1 VAGLPVLSLAFAFG
15 GVGLW
20 ELFIVTATTVVIL
33 GSMSAVS
40 LYWSSVFRRSVAATA
55 VRYASVI
62 VLCVVSV
69 VLYLAQEAAH
79 RGSAWASLP
88 LRARAPLLA
97 NPFFFLTL
105 SLTDPREL
113 FPEWL
118 VSAAIF
124 VLPGTLAVR
133 LTIRNLR
140 RNSDAG

>member
-1 VAGLPVLSLAFAFG
+1 
-15 GVGLW
+15 
-20 ELFIVTATTVVIL
+20 
-33 GSMSAVS
+33 
-40 LYWSSVFRRSVAATA
+40 
-55 VRYASVI
+55 

-69 VLYLAQEAAH
+69 VLYVAQEAAH

-113 FPEWL
+113 YPEWL

-124 VLPGTLAVR
+124 VLLGTVAIR
-133 LTIRNLR
+133 LTIRNPR